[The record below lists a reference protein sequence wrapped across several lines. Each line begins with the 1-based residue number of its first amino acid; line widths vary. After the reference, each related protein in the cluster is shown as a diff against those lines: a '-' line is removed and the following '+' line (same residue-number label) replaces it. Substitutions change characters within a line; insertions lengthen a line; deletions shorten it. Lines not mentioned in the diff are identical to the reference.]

1 MTEHNDSRMQD
12 ESQVLSGS
20 KIYDRAMHCAGF
32 SPIETRILD
41 MVVNAA
47 WLTPRLAYGLSK
59 AMPVKLEPNL
69 LAEFWGVSRSKVYAS
84 LARLR
89 AGSVLIPQE
98 SGRWLPNAYWREW
111 MDDKG
116 RVLIAHSCYG
126 YVETGLPPDH
136 ICQSLYGD
144 RPFPEKG
151 QAEIDTA
158 TPSTQP
164 VPLSDVPPPSPTG
177 DRPFPEK
184 GQANSHVNGEFS
196 QPLSDSQVRRPVP
209 QRGIE
214 SPVGDSPYCDT
225 GAPPREDKSLSDSA
239 CTEFKSNLR
248 DNNLSISSIQ
258 APNKPALMDS
268 PGNAKCTHG
277 DNPGT
282 NLECTQSRERYINP
296 STNLSD
302 LEPFENPPP
311 IPGPVMPSPQA
322 SMHPTA
328 LEGDKVPDMP
338 TLDRAIKLSDRH
350 FSTPYPINDGILR
363 FRYVYESA
371 WILKAIR
378 RTILLNVNPRKFG
391 YVHSILQGWF
401 AVGRPDVGIE
411 DGYDDDLRPLAGKP
425 FVPVAASAGNQN
437 GYSAAPKNFGY
448 RQAMSSPFGPQFA
461 SEREKRIF
469 IKRAQ
474 VALLRKGNAE
484 EQELAEVRQ
493 RELDEMLAEKVA

>member
-1 MTEHNDSRMQD
+1 MTKNNDSRMHA
-12 ESQVLSGS
+12 ESQAFEGFL
-20 KIYDRAMHCAGF
+20 IFMRAVSCARF
-32 SPIETRILD
+32 SPIESSIVNMVMELSWFRPRFVMGRKKQTPVELSATRLAPMLGFDRSCIQMAIKALRQGSILLVREGGRFVLNPRWLDWMNKDGQIRILASCHD
-41 MVVNAA
+41 YIRRGV
-47 WLTPRLAYGLSK
+47 
-59 AMPVKLEPNL
+59 PV
-69 LAEFWGVSRSKVYAS
+69 
-84 LARLR
+84 
-89 AGSVLIPQE
+89 
-98 SGRWLPNAYWREW
+98 
-111 MDDKG
+111 
-116 RVLIAHSCYG
+116 
-126 YVETGLPPDH
+126 DH
-136 ICQSLYGD
+136 ICAPYPGTDLEQTETQPVTPVDDAQVIVADPPQS
-144 RPFPEKG
+144 
-151 QAEIDTA
+151 IDHRG
-158 TPSTQP
+158 TQP
-164 VPLSDVPPPSPTG
+164 VPLNGVMPSTVANRQQTVAIPPLELPTG
-177 DRPFPEK
+177 
-184 GQANSHVNGEFS
+184 N
-196 QPLSDSQVRRPVP
+196 
-209 QRGIE
+209 
-214 SPVGDSPYCDT
+214 SPYCDT
-225 GAPPREDKSLSDSA
+225 GADPREDKSLSDSA

-258 APNKPALMDS
+258 ATNKPALMDS

-350 FSTPYPINDGILR
+350 FSTPFPIIDGILR

-411 DGYDDDLRPLAGKP
+411 DGYDDDLRPLAAKP
-425 FVPVAASAGNQN
+425 FVPVQATAGNQN
-437 GYSAAPKNFGY
+437 GYSAAPKNFGF
-448 RQAMSSPFGPQFA
+448 QMPADPA
-461 SEREKRIF
+461 AWCKR
-469 IKRAQ
+469 
-474 VALLRKGNAE
+474 LS
-484 EQELAEVRQ
+484 QELKDDYAKR
-493 RELDEMLAEKVA
+493 MKAAMAG

>member
-1 MTEHNDSRMQD
+1 MTENNRNQNQD
-12 ESQVLSGS
+12 DSQVLSGS

-32 SPIETRILD
+32 SPIETKILD

-59 AMPVKLEPNL
+59 AMPVKLEPTL

-89 AGSVLIPQE
+89 AGSVLILQE
-98 SGRWLPNAYWREW
+98 SGRWLPNAFWREW

-116 RVLIAHSCYG
+116 RVLIAHSCYS

-136 ICQSLYGD
+136 VCQSLYGD

-151 QAEIDTA
+151 QVDLDTT
-158 TPSTQP
+158 TPPAQP
-164 VPLSDVPPPSPTG
+164 VARTQVPPVSPPG
-177 DRPFPEK
+177 DWPVPDK
-184 GQANSHVNGEFS
+184 GHANSHVNGESS
-196 QPLSDSQVRRPVP
+196 QPITDSQVMSPVP
-209 QRGIE
+209 GRGIE
-214 SPVGDSPYCDT
+214 SPGGDSPYCDT
-225 GAPPREDKSLSDSA
+225 GAHPREDKSLSDSA

-248 DNNLSISSIQ
+248 DNNLSISSVQ

-268 PGNAKCTHG
+268 PGNAKCNHG

-296 STNLSD
+296 SIPSSSSD
-302 LEPFENPPP
+302 LEPFENPPASA
-311 IPGPVMPSPQA
+311 GPVISSPQA

-328 LEGDKVPDMP
+328 LEGDKVPVMA

-350 FSTPYPINDGILR
+350 FSTPFPINDGILL
-363 FRYVYESA
+363 FRCVYESD

-378 RTILLNVNPRKFG
+378 RTILLNVNPRKFS

-411 DGYDDDLRPLAGKP
+411 DGYDDDLRPLAAKP
-425 FVPVAASAGNQN
+425 FVPVQATAGNQN
-437 GYSAAPKNFGY
+437 GYSAAPKNFGF
-448 RQAMSSPFGPQFA
+448 QMPADPA
-461 SEREKRIF
+461 AWCKR
-469 IKRAQ
+469 
-474 VALLRKGNAE
+474 LS
-484 EQELAEVRQ
+484 QELKDDYAKR
-493 RELDEMLAEKVA
+493 MKAAMAG